1 MMWRD
6 IYDNIFSDVARY
18 EPTARGNSKLLH
30 RSYIYFK
37 HRKHVTTNGVSWR
50 CRNFDGKGNR
60 TVCNVRALTKS
71 FGTHDRVCVIGVH
84 NHLPNE

>member
-1 MMWRD
+1 MWRD

-18 EPTARGNSKLLH
+18 LPTVRGKLKLIN

-37 HRKHVTTNGVSWR
+37 HRKQRCGISWR

-60 TVCNVRALTKS
+60 SVCNVKALTKN
-71 FGTHDRVCVIGVH
+71 FGNHDRVCIIGVH